1 MHADRGVGGAG
12 TAGDEADAGLAGHL
26 AVGLGHECRA
36 PFLAVDH
43 EADVR
48 VVQRIEHVQVAFA
61 GDAEGGVDAVDVE
74 RIDQELAA
82 GAGRVGHGE
91 VILEVLASSAFYV
104 STPVS
109 AFEMATLNF
118 RFLLA
123 LLVAGMRRGYA
134 YRIAIRKF
142 MFSD

>member
-1 MHADRGVGGAG
+1 M
-12 TAGDEADAGLAGHL
+12 
-26 AVGLGHECRA
+26 
-36 PFLAVDH
+36 
-43 EADVR
+43 
-48 VVQRIEHVQVAFA
+48 
-61 GDAEGGVDAVDVE
+61 
-74 RIDQELAA
+74 
-82 GAGRVGHGE
+82 
-91 VILEVLASSAFYV
+91 
-104 STPVS
+104 S